1 VETLASLLPLLL
13 IALVFWFLILRPS
26 RKRAADLAATQRSL
40 QPGTRVMLSSGIF
53 GTVASLDDEAVSLD
67 IAPGTTVRVHRQAV
81 AKVVE
86 PTRPSTGE
94 AHDEL
99 LPPGSTS
106 L

>member
-1 VETLASLLPLLL
+1 METFAQLLPLLL

-40 QPGTRVMLSSGIF
+40 QPGTRIMLSSGIF
-53 GTVASLDDEAVSLD
+53 GTVSSLDDEAVSLD

-86 PTRPSTGE
+86 PAHPISGE
-94 AHDEL
+94 AHDEAR
-99 LPPGSTS
+99 PPGATS